1 MCFDQIA
8 AARGRTRVPR
18 KKVFPS
24 LLVKCVTDTLNW
36 FRNARAR
43 QPRKGKMLIIPAT

>member
-1 MCFDQIA
+1 MCSDQIA
-8 AARGRTRVPR
+8 AARGRTRVTR

-24 LLVKCVTDTLNW
+24 LLAQCVTDILNW